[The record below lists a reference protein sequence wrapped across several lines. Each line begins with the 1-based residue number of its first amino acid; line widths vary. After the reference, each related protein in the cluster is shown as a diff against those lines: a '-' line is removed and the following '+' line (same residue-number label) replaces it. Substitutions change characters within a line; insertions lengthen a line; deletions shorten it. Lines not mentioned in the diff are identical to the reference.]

1 MFSGRVVLWLLFVI
15 MSVLGISQCY
25 KVASMFMHWN
35 MCVEE
40 IMGLSR
46 DMFLILSLGFLI
58 FFMGDFI
65 VFCWSRCMLCV

>member
-1 MFSGRVVLWLLFVI
+1 MFSGRVVLWLFFVI

-40 IMGLSR
+40 IMGLLR
-46 DMFLILSLGFLI
+46 DMFLFCHS
-58 FFMGDFI
+58 DF
-65 VFCWSRCMLCV
+65 